1 MIKTLRVVFRDSRLS
16 AIQLEEI
23 KEHFPDVPIQKI
35 PVLSFGDKHLEISLL
50 ENTRPDIF
58 THELDQALLNGE
70 ADIAVHSAKDLPYPL
85 PEGLEVIALT
95 ERINPGDAL
104 ISVNRLKLSELPAG
118 AKVATSSP
126 LRKSQLLSYRPD
138 LSIVSIRG
146 TIEQRISQV
155 QDGSVDALVV
165 ALCALERLELSY
177 MASEI
182 LPFET
187 HPLQGSL
194 AIVARANNAYLK
206 SLFYKI
212 DIRKTYGK
220 VYLTGFGP
228 GNADLLTVQA
238 LKALKRAE
246 VILYDDL
253 IDHAFLGNYN
263 CQKVYVGKRKDRH
276 SFDQE
281 EINAMLYKAALE
293 GKQVIRLKGGDPQI
307 FGRGGEEFDYLRE
320 RLIHVEIIPGITSAL
335 AAASYTGIPLTQR
348 EDASSVAF
356 CTGYPEEKITV
367 PDTDTLVYYMAASNL
382 NVIGRKV
389 IESGKDRH
397 TPVALV
403 SRISTPQQKTA
414 FSTLGQ
420 LVDENIT
427 LPTPLIVIIGKTA
440 HSRNYPPASG
450 SQNKVLVTGTN
461 PGKYEYLGQVVHTP
475 LIEILPLKDY
485 SFILDRLPKK
495 NDFDWIIFT
504 SKHAVRLFLQAF
516 TDNEL
521 DIRWL
526 AGSKIISIGAATS
539 RELKANRLAIDLQ
552 AEQETT
558 SGIIDL
564 FIERNLKGSK
574 VLLPCSEL
582 STDELP
588 DYLESIGF
596 KVMPLIVYRNLQPE
610 DPQFVDLNDIDIVV
624 FSSPSGVRNFKSIY
638 HKMPEHIRIITSG
651 EITEKAL
658 YSTGLIEYNDWV
670 I

>member
-1 MIKTLRVVFRDSRLS
+1 MIKKLRVVVRDSRLS

-23 KEHFPDVPIQKI
+23 KEQFPEIPIQKI
-35 PVLSFGDKHLEISLL
+35 PVLSFGDKHHEISLL

-58 THELDQALLNGE
+58 TYELDQALLRDE

-95 ERINPGDAL
+95 ERVYSEDAL
-104 ISVNRLKLSELPAG
+104 ISVNRLKLSELPTG
-118 AKVATSSP
+118 ARVATSSV
-126 LRKSQLLSYRPD
+126 LRKTQLLKERPD
-138 LSIVSIRG
+138 LSVVSIRG
-146 TIEQRISQV
+146 TIEQRIRQV
-155 QDGSVDALVV
+155 QEGHVEALVV
-165 ALCALERLELSY
+165 ALCALERLEISY

-206 SLFYKI
+206 SLFHKI
-212 DIRKTYGK
+212 DVRKTYGK

-228 GNADLLTVQA
+228 GSSDLVTVQA

-246 VILYDDL
+246 VIFYDDL

-263 CQKVYVGKRKDRH
+263 CQKVYVGKRRDQH
-276 SFDQE
+276 SFEQD
-281 EINAMLYKAALE
+281 EINAMLYKAALQ

-335 AAASYTGIPLTQR
+335 AAAAYTGIPLTQR
-348 EDASSVAF
+348 EEASSVAF

-367 PDTDTLVYYMAASNL
+367 PEADTLVYYMAASNL

-389 IESGKDRH
+389 IESGKDRD

-403 SRISTPQQKTA
+403 SRISTPHQKTV
-414 FSTLGQ
+414 FSTLGR
-420 LVDENIT
+420 LLDENIT
-427 LPTPLIVIIGKTA
+427 LPAPVIVIIGKTA

-461 PGKYEYLGQVVHTP
+461 PARYEYLGQVVHTP
-475 LIEILPLKDY
+475 LIEIQPLKDY
-485 SFILDRLPKK
+485 SFVAERLPKK

-504 SKHAVRLFLQAF
+504 SKHAVRYFLQAF
-516 TDNEL
+516 TDNDL

-539 RELKANRLAIDLQ
+539 RELKANRLRVDLQ
-552 AEQETT
+552 AEKETT
-558 SGIIDL
+558 TGIIDL
-564 FIERNLKGSK
+564 FIERNLKGSR

-610 DPQFVDLNDIDIVV
+610 DPQFVDLDDIDIVV
-624 FSSPSGVRNFKSIY
+624 FSSPSGVKNFKSIY
-638 HKMPEHIRIITSG
+638 QKMPGHIRIITSG

>member
-1 MIKTLRVVFRDSRLS
+1 MIETLRVVFRDSRLS
-16 AIQLEEI
+16 AIQLEVI
-23 KEHFPDVPIQKI
+23 KEHFPDLPIQKI
-35 PVLSFGDKHLEISLL
+35 PVLSYGDKHPEISLL

-58 THELDQALLNGE
+58 THELDQALLRGE

-95 ERINPGDAL
+95 ERINPEDAL
-104 ISVNRLKLSELPAG
+104 ISAGRRKLSELPSG
-118 AKVATSSP
+118 ARVATSSP
-126 LRKSQLLSYRPD
+126 LRKSQLLKHRPD
-138 LSIVSIRG
+138 LSVKSIRG
-146 TIEQRISQV
+146 TIEQRIKQV
-155 QDGSVDALVV
+155 EQGTVDALVV

-194 AIVARANNAYLK
+194 AIVAKSNDAYLK

-212 DIRKTYGK
+212 DIRKSFGK

-228 GNADLLTVQA
+228 GSADLITVQG

-246 VILYDDL
+246 VIFYDDL
-253 IDHAFLGNYN
+253 IDQTFLANYS
-263 CQKVYVGKRKDRH
+263 CKKVYVGKRKDQH

-281 EINAMLYKAALE
+281 EINAMLYKAAHD
-293 GKQVIRLKGGDPQI
+293 GKQVVRLKGGDPQI

-367 PDTDTLVYYMAASNL
+367 PNADTLVYYMAASNL
-382 NVIGRKV
+382 NIIGKKV
-389 IESGKDRH
+389 IESGKNTD

-403 SRISTPQQKTA
+403 SRISTPQQKTVY
-414 FSTLGQ
+414 STLGQ

-440 HSRNYPPASG
+440 HSRNYPSASG
-450 SQNKVLVTGTN
+450 TQNRVLVTGTN
-461 PGKYEYLGQVVHTP
+461 PDKYAYLGQVVHTP

-485 SFILDRLPKK
+485 GFVVERLPKI

-504 SKHAVRLFLQAF
+504 SKHAVRYFLQAF
-516 TDNEL
+516 TDNDI

-539 RELKANRLAIDLQ
+539 RELRANRLVVDLE

-564 FIERNLKGSK
+564 FIERNLKGSR

-582 STDELP
+582 STDDLP

-596 KVMPLIVYRNLQPE
+596 KVMPLIVYRNVRPE

-638 HKMPEHIRIITSG
+638 KKLPGHIRVITSG

-658 YSTGLIEYNDWV
+658 YSTGLIEYNEWV

>member
-1 MIKTLRVVFRDSRLS
+1 MMKTLRVVFRDSRLS

-23 KEHFPDVPIQKI
+23 KEHFPDLPIQKI
-35 PVLSFGDKHLEISLL
+35 PVLSFGDKHHEISLL

-58 THELDQALLNGE
+58 THELDQALLQGE
-70 ADIAVHSAKDLPYPL
+70 ADIAIHSAKDLPYPL

-95 ERINPGDAL
+95 ERINPEDAL
-104 ISVNRLKLSELPAG
+104 ISANRLKLSELPTG
-118 AKVATSSP
+118 ARVATSSV
-126 LRKSQLLSYRPD
+126 LRKSQLLQQRPD
-138 LSIVSIRG
+138 LSIVSVRG
-146 TIEQRISQV
+146 TIEQRIKQV
-155 QDGSVDALVV
+155 QQGNADALVV

-194 AIVARANNAYLK
+194 AIVAKSNNPYLK

-228 GNADLLTVQA
+228 GNADLITVQG
-238 LKALKRAE
+238 LNALKRAE
-246 VILYDDL
+246 IIFYDDL
-253 IDHAFLGNYN
+253 IDQSYLAGFS
-263 CQKVYVGKRKDRH
+263 CKKVYVGKRKDQH
-276 SFDQE
+276 SFGQE

-293 GKQVIRLKGGDPQI
+293 GKQVVRLKGGDPQI

-320 RLIHVEIIPGITSAL
+320 RLIQVEIIPGITSAL

-348 EDASSVAF
+348 EEASSVAF
-356 CTGYPEEKITV
+356 CTGYPEDKITV
-367 PDTDTLVYYMAASNL
+367 PETDTLVYYMAGSNL
-382 NVIGRKV
+382 NVIGKKV
-389 IESGKDRH
+389 LETGKDPG
-397 TPVALV
+397 TPVAIV
-403 SRISTPQQKTA
+403 SKISTPQQKTT
-414 FSTLGQ
+414 FTTLRR
-420 LVDENIT
+420 LADENNT
-427 LPTPLIVIIGKTA
+427 LPTPLITIIGKTA

-461 PGKYEYLGQVVHTP
+461 AARYQYLGQIVHTP

-485 SFILDRLPKK
+485 SFLLSRLPKK

-504 SKHAVRLFLQAF
+504 SKHAVRYFLQAF
-516 TDNEL
+516 TDNDI

-526 AGSKIISIGAATS
+526 SGSKIISIGAATS
-539 RELKANRLAIDLQ
+539 RELKSNRLIADLQ

-558 SGIIDL
+558 TGIIDV
-564 FIERNLKGSK
+564 FIERNLTGSK

-596 KVMPLIVYRNLQPE
+596 KVTPLVVYRNVQPE

-624 FSSPSGVRNFKSIY
+624 FSSPSGVKNFKSIY
-638 HKMPEHIRIITSG
+638 QKMPAHIRIITSG

-658 YSTGLIEYNDWV
+658 YSTGLVEYNDWV